1 MSLQVKQYWDIR
13 NKQDLNK
20 EVSVIANNTLAQYD
34 VKTLDDNPSESEISI
49 LREFAGS
56 KKEVFHVGWIND
68 KGTVYYE
75 CNMHL
80 FIIKFNVI
88 M

>member
-20 EVSVIANNTLAQYD
+20 VISVIATNTLTQYD

-49 LREFAGS
+49 LREFAES
-56 KKEVFHVGWIND
+56 KNEVFHVGRIND
-68 KGTVYYE
+68 KV
-75 CNMHL
+75 L
-80 FIIKFNVI
+80 
-88 M
+88 

>member
-20 EVSVIANNTLAQYD
+20 VISVIATNTLTQYD

-49 LREFAGS
+49 LREFAES
-56 KKEVFHVGWIND
+56 KNEVFHVGWIND
-68 KGTVYYE
+68 KV
-75 CNMHL
+75 L
-80 FIIKFNVI
+80 
-88 M
+88 

>member
-20 EVSVIANNTLAQYD
+20 VVSVIDTNTLTQYD
-34 VKTLDDNPSESEISI
+34 VKSLDDNPSESEISI

-56 KKEVFHVGWIND
+56 KNEVFRVGWIND
-68 KGTVYYE
+68 KV
-75 CNMHL
+75 L
-80 FIIKFNVI
+80 
-88 M
+88 